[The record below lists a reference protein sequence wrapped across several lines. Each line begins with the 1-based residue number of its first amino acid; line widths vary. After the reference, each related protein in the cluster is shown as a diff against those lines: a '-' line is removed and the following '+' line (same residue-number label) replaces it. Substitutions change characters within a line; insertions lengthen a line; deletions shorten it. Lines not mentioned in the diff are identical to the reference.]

1 MNLPR
6 FFLLLVATSFLRACA
21 DYGDNADTTVVTSML
36 RNPDPDQLL
45 QLVALKES
53 NRDDSIPTVRARLS
67 KRWLLLE
74 CDELCLAQHWSSL
87 RPFTPQAASIGS
99 WETDESI
106 DGDERDLA
114 ANCGSNR
121 KYFDLDLRTD
131 AYGFEQS
138 WTLMRKQSNTWVK
151 VASGPPSGTTYGDN
165 SRYTGGELFSVAYN
179 TIAGDSCWRAE
190 SDSNDSFHTY

>member
-53 NRDDSIPTVRARLS
+53 NRDDSIPTVRARFS

-74 CDELCLAQHWSSL
+74 CDELCLAQH
-87 RPFTPQAASIGS
+87 
-99 WETDESI
+99 
-106 DGDERDLA
+106 
-114 ANCGSNR
+114 
-121 KYFDLDLRTD
+121 
-131 AYGFEQS
+131 
-138 WTLMRKQSNTWVK
+138 
-151 VASGPPSGTTYGDN
+151 
-165 SRYTGGELFSVAYN
+165 
-179 TIAGDSCWRAE
+179 
-190 SDSNDSFHTY
+190 